1 MRTWNDTQFMIN
13 QHMPDYILETASVLG
28 VEVPFY
34 AAETVAHHQVVPQGQ
49 TWENALLLWRIYRM
63 WQQILYSRHETAETV
78 FMNCCE
84 ILHIDEPTVESFMC
98 AEDEKKRYAISPVLF
113 LVQENIQLSMQEK
126 GVLLPDRFSGKNF
139 EHILYAGSREELE
152 YFFLRIPP
160 GGLTQYRVSSFG
172 TSPSLG

>member
-1 MRTWNDTQFMIN
+1 MIN
-13 QHMPDYILETASVLG
+13 QHMPDYILETASALG

-49 TWENALLLWRIYRM
+49 TWGNALLLWRIYKM
-63 WQQILYSRHETAETV
+63 WQQILYARDEKSEAV
-78 FMNCCE
+78 FTNCCE
-84 ILHIDEPTVESFMC
+84 ILHIDEPTVESFVC
-98 AEDEKKRYAISPVLF
+98 TEDTKKRYAISPVLF
-113 LVQENIQLSMQEK
+113 LVQENIQLSVQEK